1 MKPIANDPLLFVGGI
16 SRSGT
21 TLLTTVL
28 DAHPQIL
35 MGAELIPPQLPRP
48 SAILQR
54 FAQGMQISNGD
65 YKNAGRALRN
75 AGEMEI
81 GQFLTRCYRA
91 GIAYNDAQ
99 QVLAQLDDELA
110 DGVKTLRD
118 RLVLAWS
125 LMQARWQQSGGDFFG
140 FKLNTAG
147 IAPAAGFFP
156 NARFICIVRQPY
168 DVVYSQTKRGFKRS
182 VEEIAA
188 AWVSYTRYYSEFA
201 KDNGGRCVMLR
212 YEDLVRSPRR
222 TLINALGRI
231 SIPIDEAIFE
241 FYKNNSAIQDSHHPN
256 TDRLRMNFATDAIG
270 SGRAGLAPDHIS
282 VIDKLAAKE
291 MHTFGYMTPSLMAVK
306 LSPTLF
312 PNNMKPNDDLLKLSS
327 FVLAKNRMRV
337 KLMHRYKPSD
347 YGELLEPYRESHRN
361 LRLADFIRLEDTGDD
376 RFLLIRHDIDHDIE
390 MAVKLAEWEH
400 RNNIRSTFCILH
412 STWYY
417 GEFENG
423 SYKHS
428 SLLLECI
435 EQIAAYG
442 HEINLHNNLVVMA
455 LTQGID
461 PARVLREEL
470 AFFDRKGLPIIGTST
485 HGDSLCRQMNFRN
498 WELFRE
504 CCDERFGGPR
514 TLSYESKNR
523 QTNTLDLGQLSM
535 FDFGLEYEAY
545 DIARDVYH
553 TDSGGRIRTRTN
565 TRGRRSFGRKGHD
578 GQVVGVLTHPE
589 WWDF

>member
-28 DAHPQIL
+28 DAHPKIL

-48 SAILQR
+48 STILQS

-75 AGEMEI
+75 AGEIEV

-99 QVLAQLDDELA
+99 RVLTQLDDELA

-125 LMQARWQQSGGDFFG
+125 LMQTRWRQSRGDFFG

-156 NARFICIVRQPY
+156 NARFICLVRHPY
-168 DVVYSQTKRGFKRS
+168 DVVYSQIKRGFKRS

-188 AWVSYTRYYSEFA
+188 SWVSYTRYYSEFA

-256 TDRLRMNFATDAIG
+256 TDRLRMNFATDTIG
-270 SGRAGLAPDHIS
+270 SGRAHLAPDHIS

-291 MHTFGYMTPSLMAVK
+291 MDMFGYMTPSFMAVK
-306 LSPTLF
+306 LSPTLY
-312 PNNMKPNDDLLKLSS
+312 PNNTKPNDDSLKLSS
-327 FVLAKNRMRV
+327 FVLHENRMRV
-337 KLMHRYKPSD
+337 KRMHRYKPSD
-347 YGELLEPYRESHRN
+347 YEELLAPYRESHRN
-361 LRLADFIRLEDTGDD
+361 LRLADFIRIEDTRDD
-376 RFLLIRHDIDHDIE
+376 CFLLIRHDIDHDIE
-390 MAVKLAEWEH
+390 MAVQLAKWED

-412 STWYY
+412 SAWYY

-428 SLLLECI
+428 SLLLECV
-435 EQIAAYG
+435 EQIAACG

-455 LTQGID
+455 LTQGTD
-461 PARVLREEL
+461 PARVLGEEL

-485 HGDSLCRQMNFRN
+485 HGDSICRQMNFRN

-504 CCDERFGGPR
+504 CCDDRFGGPR
-514 TLSYESKNR
+514 TLSYEGKDR
-523 QTNTLDLGQLSM
+523 QTNTIDLGQLSM

-565 TRGRRSFGRKGHD
+565 TQGRRTFGRKGHD